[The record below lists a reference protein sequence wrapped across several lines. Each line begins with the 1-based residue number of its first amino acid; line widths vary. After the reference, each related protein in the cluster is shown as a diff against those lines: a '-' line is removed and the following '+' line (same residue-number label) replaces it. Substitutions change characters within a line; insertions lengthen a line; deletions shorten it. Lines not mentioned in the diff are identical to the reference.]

1 MRSVAKGNYI
11 KGRGGIKHALAHV
24 RYLQMRGGDDRDHAI
39 GRIRLFIDAKRDGI
53 SGAEVNERIKSMN
66 ENQVVCHRMVL
77 SPGID
82 GVDMNDYTRTIMSE
96 LQRSKG
102 QDFDYFATEHK
113 NTEHDHSHVVILGMD
128 KYGRQVRLNR
138 NDFKTIRETGDRHL
152 ERHHEYTR
160 YLDKELPKLMRD
172 GYVRDKGDQ
181 VYECLFEDLRDKL
194 SIEEIEGQREGSFVC
209 ELTLRRFSEDDRIE
223 RDNVI
228 YTKHSSLKD
237 LLDLEQKLRSGRAD
251 FLPESQYKKM
261 WSWIGNKKQFGDDYY
276 QRTGEAEKLQRIFD
290 ENLRRSLET
299 DNSPPKCFRQYIF
312 EGRGRLLEFHERY
325 AINTQRSELQK
336 EIELL
341 NQSGGDDLVRRQELQ
356 EQLDWLDELSQERL
370 EENLPIKVPTPPHI
384 AIGNREQQDAGN
396 HGNART
402 VPQEFVALG
411 KGDERIELNTADG
424 VHADANQPAAETARF
439 EQIIDEIMPKLV
451 HQHLHSLIHLR
462 LVKGL
467 DRSDIDRDFAKSKED
482 KENDREDPGRDHS
495 R

>member
-24 RYLQMRGGDDRDHAI
+24 RYLQIRGGDDRDHAI
-39 GRIRLFIDAKRDGI
+39 GRKRLFIDAKRDGI

-66 ENQVVCHRMVL
+66 ENHVVCHRMVL

-102 QDFDYFATEHK
+102 QDFDYYATEHK
-113 NTEHDHSHVVILGMD
+113 NTEHEHTHVVILGMD

-138 NDFKTIRETGDRHL
+138 NDFKTIRETGDRYL
-152 ERHHEYTR
+152 ERYHEYTR
-160 YLDKELPKLMRD
+160 FLDKDLHKLMRD
-172 GYVRDKGDQ
+172 GYVRDLGDQ

-194 SIEEIEGQREGSFVC
+194 AIEEIEGQREGSFVR
-209 ELTLRRFSEDDRIE
+209 ELTSRRFSEDDRIE

-237 LLDLEQKLRSGRAD
+237 LLDLEQQLRTGQAD

-276 QRTGEAEKLQRIFD
+276 QRTGEAEKLHRIFD
-290 ENLRRSLET
+290 ENLRRSFET

-336 EIELL
+336 ELDVL
-341 NQSGGDDLVRRQELQ
+341 NLSDDSDPVRRKELTQ
-356 EQLDWLDELSQERL
+356 QLDWLDELSQDKSENWSQLKPMAASSDTERL
-370 EENLPIKVPTPPHI
+370 QQ
-384 AIGNREQQDAGN
+384 IGNEETKAHCER
-396 HGNART
+396 
-402 VPQEFVALG
+402 VAPSVEEKVIDVTLDG
-411 KGDERIELNTADG
+411 VSQINRKNTATDFSLSDQ
-424 VHADANQPAAETARF
+424 AL
-439 EQIIDEIMPKLV
+439 DEIMPTQVYQYL
-451 HQHLHSLIHLR
+451 QLQIHLT
-462 LVKGL
+462 LAKDL
-467 DRSDIDRDFAKSKED
+467 ERSDIERDSAQSKED
-482 KENDREDPGRDHS
+482 HDNERDEPGREHS